1 MKRIFWQAALASTI
15 LLVSSHAWA
24 KVTISPYVS
33 IKSTKSVTPG
43 KKDSSTENETIK
55 QRQEY
60 GINASVS
67 FWRVFKTQLSLG
79 QSQLTT
85 TSKVSEAKDEYGKI
99 DFAQDLNMDTDQP
112 DNEVKITETQRVG
125 KFSLLLDPS
134 FSVFIL
140 RFKIG
145 VTAMQ
150 RIIEKEE
157 MGVEP
162 ATLTVGPKYNP
173 HSGFGAGIRFSP
185 RMFFMAEYNFFH
197 YNYPTQI
204 EPFERELS
212 VSYNVTI

>member
-1 MKRIFWQAALASTI
+1 MKRIFWKTALASTFLI
-15 LLVSSHAWA
+15 ISSTAWA

-43 KKDSSTENETIK
+43 KKASGTENESLK

-60 GINASVS
+60 GIQASVS
-67 FWRVFKTQLSLG
+67 FWRLFKTQLAVG
-79 QSQLTT
+79 QSRTTT

-134 FSVFIL
+134 FSIFIL

-150 RIIEKEE
+150 RIIEKDEL
-157 MGVEP
+157 GLP
-162 ATLTVGPKYNP
+162 STSITVGPKYNP

-212 VSYNVTI
+212 VSYNVSI

>member
-1 MKRIFWQAALASTI
+1 MIWPAALASAL
-15 LLVSSHAWA
+15 LLVSSSAWA
-24 KVTISPYVS
+24 RVTISPYVS

-43 KKDSSTENETIK
+43 KKDSSKENETIK

-60 GINASVS
+60 GIQASVS
-67 FWRVFKTQLSLG
+67 FWKLFKTQLSVG

-99 DFAQDLNMDTDQP
+99 DFASDLNMNTDQP
-112 DNEVKITETQRVG
+112 DNEVTIKETQRVG

-134 FSVFIL
+134 FSIFIM

-150 RIIEKEE
+150 RIIEKDEL
-157 MGVEP
+157 GAEP
-162 ATLTVGPKYNP
+162 TTITVGPKYNP

-185 RMFFMAEYNFFH
+185 RMYFMAEYNFFH
-197 YNYPTQI
+197 YDYPTKI

-212 VSYNVTI
+212 VSYNVSI

>member
-1 MKRIFWQAALASTI
+1 MKRIIWQSAFVTS
-15 LLVSSHAWA
+15 LLLTSSQAWA
-24 KVTISPYVS
+24 RLTFAPYVS

-43 KKDSSTENETIK
+43 KKDSSTENETLK

-60 GINASVS
+60 GINASLS
-67 FWRVFKTQLSLG
+67 FWRLFKTQLSVG
-79 QSQLTT
+79 QSVLTT

-112 DNEVKITETQRVG
+112 DNEVKIKETQRVG

-134 FSVFIL
+134 FSIFIL
-140 RFKIG
+140 RFKLG

-157 MGVEP
+157 TDREP
-162 ATLTVGPKYNP
+162 TSITVGPKYNP

-185 RMFFMAEYNFFH
+185 RMYFMAEYNFFH
-197 YNYPTQI
+197 YNYPTEI

-212 VSYNVTI
+212 VSYNVSI